1 MDWRQPIHFS
11 RYDENS
17 ENRLECAAYDSRRCG
32 SNARVATEKS
42 MGTGARVNVVVLGLW
57 QLGCV
62 TAACCAE
69 QFNVIGLDF
78 DAEVVARL
86 RNGKAPLFE
95 PGLDALIQHGLES
108 GRLSFTT
115 EKRDALQNADILWV
129 CFDTPVDEDDVAD
142 VASVL
147 AKIERCLPELRP
159 ETVVLISSQMP
170 VGTCAR
176 LEKKF
181 ADRKLSFACSPE
193 NLRLGKSLEIFRRP
207 DRIVAGVRDQA
218 TRVTLEKLFSPFA

>member
-1 MDWRQPIHFS
+1 MG
-11 RYDENS
+11 
-17 ENRLECAAYDSRRCG
+17 AG
-32 SNARVATEKS
+32 TE
-42 MGTGARVNVVVLGLW
+42 VNVVVLGLW
-57 QLGCV
+57 HLGCV

-69 QFNVIGLDF
+69 HFDVIGLDF
-78 DAEVVARL
+78 DAEIIAHL
-86 RNGKAPLFE
+86 RDGKAPLFE

-147 AKIERCLPELRP
+147 AKVERCLPELRP
-159 ETVVLISSQMP
+159 ETVVLISSQML

-176 LEKKF
+176 LEKKI
-181 ADRKLSFACSPE
+181 A
-193 NLRLGKSLEIFRRP
+193 
-207 DRIVAGVRDQA
+207 
-218 TRVTLEKLFSPFA
+218 